1 MSQSK
6 AEILA
11 PVGIFTASGINATG
25 VVTAS
30 SFEGNG
36 ENLEGVGIGTTG
48 SINSVGII
56 TAGSFFGV
64 GTGLTGIIL
73 IDPTNSLETT
83 GIITASSFFGDGSG
97 IVNIGGSLAP
107 LSYQP
112 SIGATS
118 VGVST
123 NIVLTFNKP
132 IASAAATTGVG
143 TISLR
148 EDSADGTLVE
158 SFDIFNSSRLT
169 ISGSVLTIDPT
180 SNLSG
185 FTTYFVVIPT
195 GTLQDTID
203 TSDNIDISTYSFQTV
218 DESFKLFL
226 SGGNGNGPLGQNDIT
241 QRSSPV
247 QVPGTT
253 WKSVSGSYNSVY
265 ATKSDGTL
273 WGWGNAQQGQLGNN
287 LSGTNLRYSSPV
299 QIPGTQWVE
308 ELPSHGYAY
317 DAIALKTDGT
327 LWAWG
332 SNTTGGEL
340 GQNDRV
346 EYSSPV
352 QIPGTQWTISGG
364 GLNGS
369 SKGIAQQHFTKT
381 DGTLW
386 VWGYELRGGLGLND
400 RVHRSSPTQLPGTY
414 WTGPEGA
421 YYSAACFKTD
431 GSLWMW
437 GADSSGELGQNAT
450 APSYYSSPVQL
461 PGTQWSIG
469 RGKISGYYQWGGIKT
484 DGTLWMW
491 GRDGGYGCLG
501 INDRTNRSSPHQVPG
516 TEWVQISVG
525 TRYTAVARK
534 SDNTIWAW
542 GRNGLG
548 ELGLNDIIPRSSPVQ
563 VPGTQWELPFGGY
576 QNTGG
581 IKKET

>member
-64 GTGLTGIIL
+64 GTGLTGINL
-73 IDPTNSLETT
+73 IGPTNSLETT

-118 VGVST
+118 VGVGT

-148 EDSADGTLVE
+148 EVSADGTLVE

-185 FTTYFVVIPT
+185 LTTYFVVIPA

-203 TSDNIDISTYSFQTV
+203 SSDNIDISTYSFQTV
-218 DESFKLFL
+218 QENFKLFL
-226 SGGNGNGPLGQNDIT
+226 SGVASQGALGQNDTT
-241 QRSSPV
+241 QRSSPT
-247 QVPGTT
+247 QIPGTT
-253 WKSVSGSYNSVY
+253 WGTISQCYSTSF
-265 ATKSDGTL
+265 AT
-273 WGWGNAQQGQLGNN
+273 
-287 LSGTNLRYSSPV
+287 
-299 QIPGTQWVE
+299 
-308 ELPSHGYAY
+308 
-317 DAIALKTDGT
+317 KTDGT

-332 SNTTGGEL
+332 SNDNGEMGNNL
-340 GQNDRV
+340 SGTNSRF
-346 EYSSPV
+346 SSPV
-352 QIPGTQWTISGG
+352 QIPGTQWEKELPT
-364 GLNGS
+364 NGH
-369 SKGIAQQHFTKT
+369 AA
-381 DGTLW
+381 
-386 VWGYELRGGLGLND
+386 
-400 RVHRSSPTQLPGTY
+400 
-414 WTGPEGA
+414 TG
-421 YYSAACFKTD
+421 ACFKTD

-437 GADSSGELGQNAT
+437 GGNGAGQIGLNDT
-450 APSYYSSPVQL
+450 VQRSSPVQV
-461 PGTQWSIG
+461 PGTQWVSTGMNGSITHINGSGFTKTDGTLWTWGGNGSGQLGHNDNTGKSSPRQIPGTYWTNFQGAYYNGFCFKTDGSLWVWGGGGYGKLGLNATTEYSSPRQLPGTGWAIG
-469 RGKISGYYQWGGIKT
+469 RGKLSGYYCSGAIKT

-491 GRDGGYGCLG
+491 GRGDDGQMGENNR
-501 INDRTNRSSPHQVPG
+501 INRSSPKQIPG
-516 TEWVQISVG
+516 TQWVQISIG
-525 TRYTAVARK
+525 TRREVMARK
-534 SDNTIWAW
+534 SDNTMWAW
-542 GRNGLG
+542 GYNIQGD
-548 ELGLNDIIPRSSPVQ
+548 LGLNDAQSRSSPTQ
-563 VPGTQWELPFGGY
+563 VPGTNWEIAFGGY
-576 QNTGG
+576 QNAGG

>member
-64 GTGLTGIIL
+64 GTGLTGITL
-73 IDPTNSLETT
+73 IGPTNSLETT

-112 SIGATS
+112 SIGATN
-118 VGVST
+118 VGIGT

-148 EDSADGTLVE
+148 EVSADGTLVE
-158 SFDIFNSSRLT
+158 SFDIFNSSGLT

-203 TSDNIDISTYSFQTV
+203 SSDNIDISTYSFQTTSQ
-218 DESFKLFL
+218 EFKLFL
-226 SGGNGNGPLGQNDIT
+226 SGVASQGALGQNDTT
-241 QRSSPV
+241 QRSSPT
-247 QVPGTT
+247 QIPGTT
-253 WKSVSGSYNSVY
+253 WGTISQCYNTSF
-265 ATKSDGTL
+265 AT
-273 WGWGNAQQGQLGNN
+273 
-287 LSGTNLRYSSPV
+287 
-299 QIPGTQWVE
+299 
-308 ELPSHGYAY
+308 
-317 DAIALKTDGT
+317 KTDGT

-332 SNTTGGEL
+332 SNDNGEMGNNL
-340 GQNDRV
+340 SGANSRF
-346 EYSSPV
+346 SSPV
-352 QIPGTQWTISGG
+352 QIPGTTWEKELPT
-364 GLNGS
+364 NGHS
-369 SKGIAQQHFTKT
+369 A
-381 DGTLW
+381 
-386 VWGYELRGGLGLND
+386 
-400 RVHRSSPTQLPGTY
+400 
-414 WTGPEGA
+414 TG
-421 YYSAACFKTD
+421 ACFKTD

-437 GADSSGELGQNAT
+437 GSNNSGQFGVNDTVQR
-450 APSYYSSPVQL
+450 SSPVQVPGTQWVSTGMNGSVTHISGSGFTKTDGTLWTWGGNGSGQLGHGDKTAKSSPRQIPGTYWTNFQGGYYNGFCFKTDGSLWVWGNGGYGKLGLNFTTERSSPIQL
-461 PGTQWSIG
+461 PGTGWSIG
-469 RGKISGYYQWGGIKT
+469 RGKLSGYYASGAIKT

-491 GRDGGYGCLG
+491 GRGDDGQMGENNR
-501 INDRTNRSSPHQVPG
+501 INRSSPRQVPG
-516 TEWVQISVG
+516 TQWVQISIG
-525 TRYTAVARK
+525 TRREVMARK
-534 SDNTIWAW
+534 SDNTMWAW
-542 GRNGLG
+542 GYNIQGD
-548 ELGLNDIIPRSSPVQ
+548 LGLNDAQSRSSPTQ
-563 VPGTQWELPFGGY
+563 VSGTQWEIAFGGY
-576 QNTGG
+576 QNAGG
-581 IKKET
+581 IKKE